1 MLAAMNDG
9 DRVIRAMSRDGSFR
23 VVAVRSTRTVASI
36 VRAQGATGENAKI
49 LGQLA
54 SLSVLYRETMAPTM
68 RVQVVLRGANDS
80 GQMVADSHPDG
91 WARGLLRA
99 KDDRTL
105 DLRGQDALIQLQRP
119 LRNGE
124 MHVGTV
130 AIPEDARLGSAATAY
145 FAQSEQTT
153 TMVALG
159 TVLADDDDTR
169 VVAAGGFLVQVLPEG
184 RDLEGKLA
192 TMMLRLE
199 EFVDI
204 DDRLRTHDGDPQ
216 YFVDEVLYGFE
227 IEPLAS
233 SPLRFGCACSE
244 ERFLSSLATL
254 DAAAIDELVSSS
266 ELIES
271 TCDYCGAAY
280 AVDPEVLRGLARRS

>member
-23 VVAVRSTRTVASI
+23 VVAVRSTRAVASV
-36 VRAQGATGENAKI
+36 VRAQHASGANARI
-49 LGQLA
+49 LGDLA
-54 SLSVLYRETMAPTM
+54 TLAVLYRETMAPSL
-68 RVQVVLRGANDS
+68 RVQVVLRGANES
-80 GQMVADSHPDG
+80 GQAVADSHPDG
-91 WARGLLRA
+91 WVRGLLRP
-99 KDDRTL
+99 KGDRTV
-105 DLRGQDALIQLQRP
+105 DLRGRDALIQLQRP

-130 AIPEDARLGSAATAY
+130 AIPEDGRLASAATAY

-204 DDRLRTHDGDPQ
+204 DDRLRAHDASPEH
-216 YFVDEVLYGFE
+216 FVDEVLYGFE
-227 IEPLAS
+227 IEQLAS
-233 SPLRFGCACSE
+233 SDVRFGCACSE
-244 ERFLSSLATL
+244 ERFLASLATL
-254 DAAAIDELVSSS
+254 DAASIDELLGST
-266 ELIES
+266 EPIQS
-271 TCDYCGAAY
+271 TCDYCGAEY